1 MPEPESRRTALLKL
15 KMDMVYRGLDKTKAE
30 ERFNQNVLPP
40 PQEDGKAS
48 VSEPAPAPIPESKK

>member
-15 KMDMVYRGLDKTKAE
+15 KMDMVYRGLTPAKAE

-40 PQEDGKAS
+40 PPESG
-48 VSEPAPAPIPESKK
+48 EPAASAPPPPSTK

>member
-15 KMDMVYRGLDKTKAE
+15 KMDMVYRGLDPAKAE

-40 PQEDGKAS
+40 LPDSGEAA
-48 VSEPAPAPIPESKK
+48 APTTTPTPPTK

>member
-15 KMDMVYRGLDKTKAE
+15 KMDMVYRGLDPTKAE

-40 PQEDGKAS
+40 PPES
-48 VSEPAPAPIPESKK
+48 EEPAPPPPPPSTK